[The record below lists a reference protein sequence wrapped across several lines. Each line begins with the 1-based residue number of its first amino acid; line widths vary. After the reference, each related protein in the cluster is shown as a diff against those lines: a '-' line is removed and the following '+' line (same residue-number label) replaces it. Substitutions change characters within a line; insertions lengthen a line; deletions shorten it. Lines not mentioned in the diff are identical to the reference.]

1 MQTIGRLLSGAGIVA
16 ALALPLVLAAPAAR
30 AEVVA
35 ATETG
40 FVVRLTSEVTAPAA
54 DAWKT
59 ILTPAQWWQSQ
70 HTFSG
75 DAANLVL
82 DSQVGG
88 CFCEVLPRP
97 EGAPAT
103 QKPGGVQ
110 HMRVIYVEP
119 PRALRMAGAL
129 GPLQSEA
136 LAATLT
142 ITVKPTDAEA
152 GQGAGK
158 GSRILFEYVVGG
170 FMRYKAVDIAA
181 AVDRMLAAQIAS
193 LAGKLGPVAAPAAPV
208 GGAVAGPPAPDGEL
222 PASGPASNS
231 VAPLSGAESY
241 SLPPK
246 GGQPVTRPAPKP
258 VPAPETKP
266 EPRPAAKAE
275 EPLSVP
281 PATAAPR
288 PTTPKSSSAAPAK
301 APAPPAAKPALKPAS
316 FPAAKPA
323 ARAGGAGAS
332 GARAKPVAKP
342 SPKAAAKP
350 SAKAPDPEAE
360 ARREANALFDAALSG
375 PANP

>member
-1 MQTIGRLLSGAGIVA
+1 MQTTGRWLSGAGIVA
-16 ALALPLVLAAPAAR
+16 ALSLVLAAPAAR

-35 ATETG
+35 ATDTG

-54 DAWKT
+54 EAWKA

-97 EGAPAT
+97 DGAPAT

-142 ITVKPTDAEA
+142 ITVKPTDTLAEK
-152 GQGAGK
+152 GAGT

-181 AVDRMLAAQIAS
+181 AVDRMLAAQLAS
-193 LAGKLGPVAAPAAPV
+193 LASKLGPVAPV
-208 GGAVAGPPAPDGEL
+208 GGPVGGPVAGPPAPGGEL
-222 PASGPASNS
+222 PASGAASTA
-231 VAPLSGAESY
+231 VAPLSGVESY

-246 GGQPVTRPAPKP
+246 GGQPVPRPAPKP
-258 VPAPETKP
+258 VPPP
-266 EPRPAAKAE
+266 EPKPDPK
-275 EPLSVP
+275 PD
-281 PATAAPR
+281 
-288 PTTPKSSSAAPAK
+288 PKSDPKPGPLAKPSAASAAQPVPK
-301 APAPPAAKPALKPAS
+301 PAPPL
-316 FPAAKPA
+316 AAKPA
-323 ARAGGAGAS
+323 AKAAGAAAAA
-332 GARAKPVAKP
+332 GAR
-342 SPKAAAKP
+342 AAAKP
-350 SAKAPDPEAE
+350 VPKPTTKSAAKPAAKAPDPEAE
-360 ARREANALFDAALSG
+360 ARRDANALFDAALSG
-375 PANP
+375 AATP